1 MASRKGAARAAASSR
16 GRGAPKKKTSRQSGS
31 QALATDEVPAE
42 AGEPAEAV
50 VESSESA
57 EPASEEPVEES
68 SEAPAPEPASDSEQA
83 SEPSAAPIDADAETE
98 DALPLDVA
106 FDAGDDEE
114 PGVGSGPAV
123 EASEGE
129 AGGERDAGDEEV
141 VEDAPA
147 TDERIE
153 DTAGFLKGLIEALL
167 FVSDR
172 PLELKEVARAARID
186 RGRAAELL
194 DELKADY
201 QGRGIRLEEIGGG
214 FSFRSSPTFAT
225 QVRDYLS
232 LRPVRLSR
240 AQLETLAIVAYR
252 QPITRPEIDDI
263 RGVDSGPVLKGL
275 LERDLIRIIGKK
287 DEPGRPMLYGTTP
300 AFLEVF
306 SLTSLRDLP
315 TLREY
320 TELSD
325 ESRQTFE
332 TEIGE
337 PAPEGQMLEELSAA
351 AEASPGVELVGEGE
365 GEGEAEETPV
375 SEATPES
382 EPAADETSD
391 AATDSPSVA
400 SEESDD
406 EDDSDDDDSDDD
418 DEDDSD
424 DDDSD
429 DDDDDDDDDSD
440 DDDEDDEDDDDD
452 DDDDEDDDDDDS
464 DDEDKDEK

>member
-16 GRGAPKKKTSRQSGS
+16 GRGAPKKKTSRQGGS

-42 AGEPAEAV
+42 PVEPAEAV
-50 VESSESA
+50 A
-57 EPASEEPVEES
+57 EPADAAEPVSEEPAAGAPEES
-68 SEAPAPEPASDSEQA
+68 SEAPVSEPASDSEPE
-83 SEPSAAPIDADAETE
+83 SEPSAAVDADSEA

-114 PGVGSGPAV
+114 PAVGSGPVAESAEV
-123 EASEGE
+123 DGDGA
-129 AGGERDAGDEEV
+129 RDAGDEEV

-172 PLELKEVARAARID
+172 PLEVKEVARAARID

-194 DELKADY
+194 EELKGDY
-201 QGRGIRLEEIGGG
+201 RGRGIRLEEIGGG
-214 FSFRSSPTFAT
+214 FSSRSSPTFAT

-351 AEASPGVELVGEGE
+351 AEASPGVELVGEGDGD
-365 GEGEAEETPV
+365 GEGAV
-375 SEATPES
+375 SEGTPES
-382 EPAADETSD
+382 EPAADDTSD
-391 AATDSPSVA
+391 ATTESPDAVA
-400 SEESDD
+400 SEDAEKP
-406 EDDSDDDDSDDD
+406 DDDDSD
-418 DEDDSD
+418 ED
-424 DDDSD
+424 DDDS
-429 DDDDDDDDDSD
+429 
-440 DDDEDDEDDDDD
+440 EDNNEEDEDDDEE
-452 DDDDEDDDDDDS
+452 EDDNEEE
-464 DDEDKDEK
+464 DEEDE